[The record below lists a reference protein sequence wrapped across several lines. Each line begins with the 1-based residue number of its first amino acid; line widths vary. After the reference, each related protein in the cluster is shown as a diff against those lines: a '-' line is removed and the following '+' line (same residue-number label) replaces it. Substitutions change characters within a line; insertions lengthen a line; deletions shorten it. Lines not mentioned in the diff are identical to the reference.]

1 MGLEILVFGA
11 PICRVGDPC
20 NYAANLE
27 KMNQSGSQII
37 EQLRKRGLIAQV
49 SGDSELEEHLDQ
61 SRTLYCGFDPTAD
74 SLHLGH
80 LVPLLVLKRFQ
91 QAGHKPIALV
101 GGATGMIGDPSFK
114 ADERKLNTPDVIAGW
129 ADKIKGQVSQFID
142 FDCGDNSAV
151 VANNLD
157 WTAHMSALD
166 FLRDVGKH
174 FSVNN
179 MIAKESVKQR
189 IDREGSGISF
199 TEFSYSLLQGLDF
212 AELNRRHD
220 CTLQVGGSDQWG
232 NIVSGIDL
240 SRRQNKS
247 QCFALTVPLITKADG
262 TKFGKTEA
270 GAVWLDANKTS
281 PYSFYQFW
289 LNVADADVYK
299 FLHYFTFLPLEEI
312 DAVEVADAAAE
323 GRPQGQAVLAR
334 EATKLVHGDEGL
346 NAALRITEAL
356 FSGDP
361 NALSE
366 QDFQQLRQDGLPSSL
381 LADGDLQDNPLT
393 NLLTECGMAKAGRE
407 VKDALGRNSVF
418 VNGQPKGV
426 KDNMNS
432 GSIFASE
439 QALYGR
445 FFLVRLGKKKYHIFE
460 RV

>member
-1 MGLEILVFGA
+1 
-11 PICRVGDPC
+11 
-20 NYAANLE
+20 
-27 KMNQSGSQII
+27 
-37 EQLRKRGLIAQV
+37 
-49 SGDSELEEHLDQ
+49 
-61 SRTLYCGFDPTAD
+61 
-74 SLHLGH
+74 
-80 LVPLLVLKRFQ
+80 
-91 QAGHKPIALV
+91 
-101 GGATGMIGDPSFK
+101 
-114 ADERKLNTPDVIAGW
+114 
-129 ADKIKGQVSQFID
+129 VSQFID

-157 WTAHMSALD
+157 WTAQMSALD
-166 FLRDVGKH
+166 FLRDVGKY

-270 GAVWLDANKTS
+270 GAVWLDASKTS

-289 LNVADADVYK
+289 FNVADADVYK
-299 FLHYFTFLPLEEI
+299 FLHYFTFLPLGEI
-312 DAVEVADAAAE
+312 DAIEAADTAAE
-323 GRPQGQAVLAR
+323 GRPQAQAALAR

-381 LADGDLQDNPLT
+381 LADADLQDNPLT
-393 NLLTECGMAKAGRE
+393 NLLTECGLAKAGRE

-418 VNGQPKGV
+418 VNGQPRGV

-432 GSIFASE
+432 VSIFASE

>member
-1 MGLEILVFGA
+1 M
-11 PICRVGDPC
+11 
-20 NYAANLE
+20 
-27 KMNQSGSQII
+27 KQSGKQLI
-37 EQLRKRGLIAQV
+37 EQLRSRGLVAQV
-49 SGDSELEEHLDQ
+49 SGDEEQEAHLDQ
-61 SRTLYCGFDPTAD
+61 PQVVYCGFDPTAD

-91 QAGHKPIALV
+91 EAGHTPIALV

-129 ADKIKGQVSQFID
+129 ADKIKSQVSQFID
-142 FDCGDNSAV
+142 FDCADNAAI

-157 WTAHMSALD
+157 WTAGMSALD

-212 AELNRRHD
+212 AELNRSYN

-232 NIVSGIDL
+232 NIVGGIDL
-240 SRRQNKS
+240 ARRQNKA
-247 QCFALTVPLITKADG
+247 QCFGLTVPLITKADG

-270 GAVWLDANKTS
+270 GAVWLDAKKTS

-299 FLHYFTFLPLEEI
+299 FLSYFTFLPLQEI
-312 DAVEVADAAAE
+312 EAIKAADAAAE
-323 GRPQGQAVLAR
+323 GRPQAQGVLAR
-334 EATKLVHGDEGL
+334 EATALVHGEKGL
-346 NAALRITEAL
+346 SAALRITQAL

-361 NALSE
+361 NQLSE
-366 QDFQQLRQDGLPSSL
+366 QDFEQLGQDGLPFSQLSD
-381 LADGDLQDNPLT
+381 ADLVDKPLT
-393 NLLTECGMAKAGRE
+393 NLLTDCGMAKAGRE

-418 VNGQPKGV
+418 INGVAKGAA
-426 KDNMNS
+426 DNMS
-432 GSIFASE
+432 APQSFAVE
-439 QALYGR
+439 HALHGR
-445 FFLVRLGKKKYHIFE
+445 FFLVRLGKKKYHLFE
-460 RV
+460 RI

>member
-1 MGLEILVFGA
+1 
-11 PICRVGDPC
+11 
-20 NYAANLE
+20 
-27 KMNQSGSQII
+27 MNQSGSQLI
-37 EQLRKRGLIAQV
+37 EQLRKRGLIAQI

-157 WTAHMSALD
+157 WTAQMSALD

-289 LNVADADVYK
+289 LNVADDDVYK

-312 DAVEVADAAAE
+312 DAVEAADAAAE
-323 GRPQGQAVLAR
+323 GRPQAQAILAR

-432 GSIFASE
+432 GSIFAAE

-460 RV
+460 RL

>member
-1 MGLEILVFGA
+1 
-11 PICRVGDPC
+11 
-20 NYAANLE
+20 
-27 KMNQSGSQII
+27 MNQSGSQLI
-37 EQLRKRGLIAQV
+37 EQLRQRGLIAQI
-49 SGDSELEEHLDQ
+49 SGDSELAEHLDQ
-61 SRTLYCGFDPTAD
+61 PRTVYCGFDPTAD

-91 QAGHKPIALV
+91 EAGHRPIALV

-114 ADERKLNTPDVIAGW
+114 ADERQLNTPDVIAGW
-129 ADKIKGQVSQFID
+129 ADKIKSQVSQFID
-142 FDCGDNSAV
+142 FDCGDNSAL

-157 WTAHMSALD
+157 WTAQMSALD

-232 NIVSGIDL
+232 NIISGIDL

-270 GAVWLDANKTS
+270 GALWLDANKTS

-299 FLHYFTFLPLEEI
+299 FLRYFTFLPLEEI
-312 DAVEVADAAAE
+312 DAIEAADAAAD
-323 GRPQGQAVLAR
+323 GRPQAQAVLAR

-346 NAALRITEAL
+346 NGALRITEAL

-361 NALSE
+361 DALSE
-366 QDFQQLRQDGLPSSL
+366 QDFQQLRQDGLPSSVL
-381 LADGDLQDNPLT
+381 GDKGLQDIPLT
-393 NLLTECGMAKAGRE
+393 HLLTECGMAKAGRE

-426 KDNMNS
+426 KDNMNTAL
-432 GSIFASE
+432 IFGSE

-445 FFLVRLGKKKYHIFE
+445 FFLVRLGKKTYHIFE
-460 RV
+460 RA

>member
-1 MGLEILVFGA
+1 M
-11 PICRVGDPC
+11 
-20 NYAANLE
+20 
-27 KMNQSGSQII
+27 KQSGQQLI
-37 EQLRKRGLIAQV
+37 EQLRSRGLVAQV
-49 SGDSELEEHLDQ
+49 SGDEQLEGHLDKPQ
-61 SRTLYCGFDPTAD
+61 AVYCGFDPTAD

-91 QAGHKPIALV
+91 QAGHTPIALV

-129 ADKIKGQVSQFID
+129 ADKIKAQVSQFID
-142 FDCGDNSAV
+142 FDCADNAAI

-157 WTAHMSALD
+157 WTAEMTALD

-174 FSVNN
+174 FSVNS

-212 AELNRRHD
+212 AELNRRYN

-240 SRRQNKS
+240 ARRQNQA
-247 QCFALTVPLITKADG
+247 QCFGLTVPLITKADG

-270 GAVWLDANKTS
+270 GAVWLDAKKTS

-299 FLHYFTFLPLEEI
+299 FLSYFTFLPLEEI
-312 DAVEVADAAAE
+312 EAIEAADNAAE
-323 GRPQGQAVLAR
+323 GRPQAQGILAR
-334 EATKLVHGDEGL
+334 ETTALVHGEQGL
-346 NAALRITEAL
+346 NAALRITQAL

-361 NALSE
+361 NQLSE
-366 QDFQQLRQDGLPSSL
+366 LDFEQLGQDGLPCSQLSD
-381 LADGDLQDNPLT
+381 ADLVEKPLT
-393 NLLTECGMAKAGRE
+393 NLLTDCGMAKAGRE

-418 VNGQPKGV
+418 INGVAKGAA
-426 KDNMNS
+426 DNMS
-432 GSIFASE
+432 TQDSFSVE
-439 QALYGR
+439 HALYRR
-445 FFLVRLGKKKYHIFE
+445 FFLVRLGKKKYHLFE

>member
-1 MGLEILVFGA
+1 
-11 PICRVGDPC
+11 
-20 NYAANLE
+20 
-27 KMNQSGSQII
+27 MNQSGSQLI

-49 SGDSELEEHLDQ
+49 SGDSDLEEHLDQ

-157 WTAHMSALD
+157 WTAQMSALD

-312 DAVEVADAAAE
+312 DAVEAADAAAE
-323 GRPQGQAVLAR
+323 GRPQAQAVLAR

-381 LADGDLQDNPLT
+381 LADADLQDNPLT
-393 NLLTECGMAKAGRE
+393 NLLTECGLAKAGRE

-418 VNGQPKGV
+418 VNGQPRGV

-432 GSIFASE
+432 VSIFASE

>member
-1 MGLEILVFGA
+1 
-11 PICRVGDPC
+11 
-20 NYAANLE
+20 
-27 KMNQSGSQII
+27 MNQSGSQLI

-49 SGDSELEEHLDQ
+49 SGDSDLEEHLDQ

-142 FDCGDNSAV
+142 FDCGDNSAI

-157 WTAHMSALD
+157 WTAQMSALD

-312 DAVEVADAAAE
+312 DAVEAADAAAE
-323 GRPQGQAVLAR
+323 GRPQAQAVLAR

-381 LADGDLQDNPLT
+381 LADADLQDNPLT

-418 VNGQPKGV
+418 VNGQPKGI

-432 GSIFASE
+432 VSIFAAE

-445 FFLVRLGKKKYHIFE
+445 FFLVRLGKKKYQIFE
-460 RV
+460 RL